1 MVWWPFLRILVHL
14 ESPNAQPPEPS
25 ITCSDSYS
33 LSSVHLI
40 KKLIIL
46 VIQIQ
51 NTLLCYALVT
61 IAVHFCAFLCILLH
75 FGPPHAQPHDS
86 SMTRSEHNPL
96 SSQSNPEIDQI
107 GHSGQIWKTFAFS
120 CNFCPLLSILVHF
133 GRLNDP
139 SVWNSHQVFKDMYPT
154 HQKLLN
160 PTSPTFLAQFIKKIL
175 IKHMLFPWVNV
186 DKSYHHL
193 SCRLEEGWWWYGVDH
208 G

>member
-1 MVWWPFLRILVHL
+1 MHL
-14 ESPNAQPPEPS
+14 ESPNAQPPDPS

-61 IAVHFCAFLCILLH
+61 IAVHFCAFLCISLH

-96 SSQSNPEIDQI
+96 SSPSNPEMDQI

-120 CNFCPLLSILVHF
+120 CNFCPLISILVHF